1 MMLRARN
8 IYLTGDRLRRPRQ
21 LQKLFNMRFVEGLKD
36 REALAQ
42 ALGITRSGVRVYLN
56 RLYRR
61 LNATAPLVRGEKD
74 SIEDIIEKNMAYI
87 CPECL
92 NARVWDDPETGERTC
107 TSCGYVLD
115 RVPKVIHTLPF
126 GETYALVNPLAFN
139 KSLGETLPRQ
149 SLYTV
154 LAKVRG
160 DSAGEGRHIREEAPI
175 PIHQIRAIH
184 DLHEPPL
191 LRSMKEHGERLRRE
205 AGLDQPNPICDP
217 DLFSVAL
224 GNVIEKVGN
233 VALFDPDFAHRPLDL
248 AVACFHRTVK
258 RMSRRAVVQGPLP
271 KEDASKFVAL
281 ALKRRREKLYG
292 GRAGGV

>member
-1 MMLRARN
+1 
-8 IYLTGDRLRRPRQ
+8 LRRPSQ
-21 LQKLFNMRFVEGLKD
+21 LRKLFNLRFVEGVRDK
-36 REALAQ
+36 ETLART
-42 ALGITRSGVRVYLN
+42 LGVTKPVVWVYFH

-61 LNATAPLVRGEKD
+61 LNATAPLVRGEND
-74 SIEDIIEKNMAYI
+74 GVEEIIEKNVEFI

-107 TSCGYVLD
+107 ASCGYVLD

-154 LAKVRG
+154 LAKVHG

-224 GNVIEKVGN
+224 GNMIEKVGN

-248 AVACFHRTVK
+248 AVACFHRAVR
-258 RMSRRAVVQGPLP
+258 RMNSRAVVQGPSP
-271 KEDASKFVAL
+271 KEDASRFVKL
-281 ALKRRREKLYG
+281 ALKRRREK
-292 GRAGGV
+292 

>member
-1 MMLRARN
+1 
-8 IYLTGDRLRRPRQ
+8 LRRPRQ
-21 LQKLFNMRFVEGLKD
+21 LRKLFNLRFVEGVRDK
-36 REALAQ
+36 EALAR
-42 ALGITRSGVRVYLN
+42 ALGVTKPVVWVYLN

-61 LNATAPLVRGEKD
+61 LNASAPLVRGEKD
-74 SIEDIIEKNMAYI
+74 SIEDIIEKNAAYI

-92 NARVWDDPETGERTC
+92 NARVWDDPGTGERAC

-115 RVPKVIHTLPF
+115 RAPKVTHTLPF
-126 GETYALVNPLAFN
+126 DETYALVNPLAFN
-139 KSLGETLPRQ
+139 DSLGETLPRG

-154 LAKVRG
+154 LARG
-160 DSAGEGRHIREEAPI
+160 RVGGVSTREGAPI

-224 GNVIEKVGN
+224 GGVIEKVGN
-233 VALFDPDFAHRPLDL
+233 AALFDPDFAHRSLDL

-258 RMSRRAVVQGPLP
+258 KMKLGAEIRGSEPE
-271 KEDASKFVAL
+271 EDASRFVRWAL
-281 ALKRRREKLYG
+281 NHRRE
-292 GRAGGV
+292 R